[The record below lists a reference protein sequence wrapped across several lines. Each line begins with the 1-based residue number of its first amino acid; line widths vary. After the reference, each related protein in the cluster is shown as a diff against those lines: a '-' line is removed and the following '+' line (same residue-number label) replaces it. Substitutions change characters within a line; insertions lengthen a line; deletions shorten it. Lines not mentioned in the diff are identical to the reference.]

1 MKFIRMVWPSITDVE
16 SASKASG
23 FCCMTVWVL
32 SLLAAINLVL
42 SYILITRA
50 FRENFPVS
58 NLIVAFIG
66 IMLFALV
73 GYFIRK
79 NSKIAVFIPLSM
91 MLLLGT
97 GPNIVIGL
105 VQVFRVVYMNE
116 RFKPMDFGSWY
127 GIASAVVLLIIYLN
141 GIRGVFAYHGYLE
154 KALYKQRLTDDGR
167 WSF

>member
-1 MKFIRMVWPSITDVE
+1 MKFLRLIWPSIKDVE
-16 SASKASG
+16 SADKASR
-23 FCCMTVWVL
+23 FCGLTVWFL
-32 SLLAAINLVL
+32 SLLASVNLVL
-42 SYILITRA
+42 SYILLTRA
-50 FRENFPVS
+50 FRQVFPVS

-73 GYFIRK
+73 GYFIRR

-91 MLLLGT
+91 MVVLGT
-97 GPNIVIGL
+97 GPNIVLGL

-116 RFKPMDFGSWY
+116 RFKPLDYGSWY

-141 GIRGVFAYHGYLE
+141 GIRGVYAHHGYLE
-154 KALYKQRLTDDGR
+154 KALYQQRLTDDGR